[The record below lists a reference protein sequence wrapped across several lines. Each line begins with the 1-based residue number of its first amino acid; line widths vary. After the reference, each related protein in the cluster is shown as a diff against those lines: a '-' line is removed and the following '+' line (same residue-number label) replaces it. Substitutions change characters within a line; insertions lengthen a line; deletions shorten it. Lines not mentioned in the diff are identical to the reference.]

1 MSKVVLGVVAAV
13 VVLLPIVAAK
23 LLYDATTYTGA
34 EPVNQPWAQNNMEF
48 VAWNGEKWTAW
59 IRDETFE
66 QRPQNQEKWHEHAN
80 ISLAF
85 VDWDSERWQAKIDGD
100 GFLLARR
107 GNWKDDTKHV
117 SAIRYRDWKGKNQLR
132 TLAQL
137 KR

>member
-1 MSKVVLGVVAAV
+1 
-13 VVLLPIVAAK
+13 
-23 LLYDATTYTGA
+23 
-34 EPVNQPWAQNNMEF
+34 MEF
-48 VAWNGEKWTAW
+48 VSWNGEKWTAW
-59 IRDETFE
+59 IRDESFE
-66 QRPQNQEKWHEHAN
+66 QRPQNEEKWHEHAN

-85 VDWDSERWQAKIDGD
+85 VDWDSERWQAKIEGD

-107 GNWKDDTKHV
+107 GNCKNETKHV